1 MSPTQ
6 VRAEYHRMFKAEPPN
21 VGPSLLSLAIAY
33 RLQEKARGGL
43 SSEHARQVSHIAS
56 QLARD
61 GTVSV
66 DAAAELKAGSR
77 LVRHWR
83 GVPHQ
88 VLIRD
93 DGYAYGDRIYQS
105 LTQIARDITG
115 TNWSGPRFFGLNGKG
130 TNGGYGRDYA
140 IALTRVSYLAPSIVK
155 SILGGVQPKTL
166 SATPLVRTPRLPYRW
181 EQQCCLFGAA

>member
-1 MSPTQ
+1 MTVPRRHRASLEEQLAELRIISPTQ
-6 VRAEYHRMFKAEPPN
+6 LRADYRRMFKAEAPN
-21 VGPSLLSLAIAY
+21 VGPSLLSLALAY

-43 SSEHARQVSHIAS
+43 SSEHARQLSAIAG

-61 GTVSV
+61 GTMSV
-66 DAAAELKAGSR
+66 AAASELKAGSR

-105 LTQIARDITG
+105 LSQIARDITG
-115 TNWSGPRFFGLNGKG
+115 TNWSGPRFFGLKG
-130 TNGGYGRDYA
+130 RTAAGG
-140 IALTRVSYLAPSIVK
+140 
-155 SILGGVQPKTL
+155 
-166 SATPLVRTPRLPYRW
+166 
-181 EQQCCLFGAA
+181 

>member
-1 MSPTQ
+1 MIGRTGPAASSLENRLAELGAMSPTQ
-6 VRAEYHRMFKAEPPN
+6 LRAEYRHSFKAEPPN

-33 RLQEKARGGL
+33 RVQEKARGGL
-43 SSEHARQVSHIAS
+43 SSEHARQLSAVAS

-66 DAAAELKAGSR
+66 DAASELKAGSR

-115 TNWSGPRFFGLNGKG
+115 TNWSGPRFFGLTGKG
-130 TNGGYGRDYA
+130 TAGG
-140 IALTRVSYLAPSIVK
+140 
-155 SILGGVQPKTL
+155 
-166 SATPLVRTPRLPYRW
+166 
-181 EQQCCLFGAA
+181 

>member
-1 MSPTQ
+1 MAGLGIMSPT
-6 VRAEYHRMFKAEPPN
+6 RLRTEYWRLFKVEPPN
-21 VGPSLLSLAIAY
+21 VGPSILSLAIAY

-43 SSEHARQVSHIAS
+43 SGEHARQLSAIVV

-66 DAAAELKAGSR
+66 DPASELKAGSR

-115 TNWSGPRFFGLNGKG
+115 TNWSGPRFFGL
-130 TNGGYGRDYA
+130 TGR
-140 IALTRVSYLAPSIVK
+140 
-155 SILGGVQPKTL
+155 
-166 SATPLVRTPRLPYRW
+166 
-181 EQQCCLFGAA
+181 AAKDG

>member
-1 MSPTQ
+1 MSVRPGSSASSLENRLVGLGTMSPTQ
-6 VRAEYHRMFKAEPPN
+6 LRAEYRHLFKAEAPN

-43 SSEHARQVSHIAS
+43 SSEHARQLSAIAK
-56 QLARD
+56 QMARD

-66 DAAAELKAGSR
+66 DAASELKAGSR

-93 DGYAYGDRIYQS
+93 NGYAYGDSIYQS

-115 TNWSGPRFFGLNGKG
+115 TNWSGPRFFGLKSR
-130 TNGGYGRDYA
+130 GGR
-140 IALTRVSYLAPSIVK
+140 
-155 SILGGVQPKTL
+155 
-166 SATPLVRTPRLPYRW
+166 
-181 EQQCCLFGAA
+181 

>member
-1 MSPTQ
+1 MRSVTGRPCSSSSLEERLAELGTMSPTQ
-6 VRAEYHRMFKAEPPN
+6 IRAEYRRQFKADPPN

-33 RLQEKARGGL
+33 RLQEKGKGGL
-43 SSEHARQVSHIAS
+43 SSEHGRQLLAIAY
-56 QLARD
+56 QLAKD

-66 DAAAELKAGSR
+66 DAASELKAGSR

-93 DGYAYGDRIYQS
+93 DGYSYGDRIYQS

-115 TNWSGPRFFGLNGKG
+115 TNWSGPRFFGLTGKR
-130 TNGGYGRDYA
+130 TAGG
-140 IALTRVSYLAPSIVK
+140 
-155 SILGGVQPKTL
+155 
-166 SATPLVRTPRLPYRW
+166 
-181 EQQCCLFGAA
+181 

>member
-1 MSPTQ
+1 MNMRPGSTALSLENRLAELGTMSPTQ
-6 VRAEYHRMFKAEPPN
+6 LRAEYRRVFKVEPPN
-21 VGPSLLSLAIAY
+21 VGPSVVSLAIAY

-43 SSEHARQVSHIAS
+43 SSEHARQLASIAK

-66 DAAAELKAGSR
+66 DAASELKAGSR

-93 DGYAYGDRIYQS
+93 DGYAYGDRIYRS
-105 LTQIARDITG
+105 LTQVARDITG
-115 TNWSGPRFFGLNGKG
+115 TNWSGPRFFGLTGKG
-130 TNGGYGRDYA
+130 TAGG
-140 IALTRVSYLAPSIVK
+140 
-155 SILGGVQPKTL
+155 
-166 SATPLVRTPRLPYRW
+166 
-181 EQQCCLFGAA
+181 